1 MRSTHMRGV
10 LAMAVLLLVVVS
22 MCLSSTMADAKDCKL
37 KKGHSVWRHG
47 GGTFRRVK
55 GTLLWEE
62 TNEKGE
68 KQSVFEEKSREGG
81 GLIIHNAER
90 EISILLRDDLAGIQN
105 KGQHGFQQLY
115 QGSWAKLVDCT

>member
-1 MRSTHMRGV
+1 MSSTFRIATV
-10 LAMAVLLLVVVS
+10 ATLLALLLLAS
-22 MCLSSTMADAKDCKL
+22 LSTSFSEAKLCKL
-37 KKGHSVWRHG
+37 RKGHSVWRHA
-47 GGTFRRVK
+47 GGTFRRVR

-62 TNEKGE
+62 TNDKGE
-68 KQSVFEEKSREGG
+68 KQSVFEEKSRDGG
-81 GLIIHNAER
+81 GLIIYSPER